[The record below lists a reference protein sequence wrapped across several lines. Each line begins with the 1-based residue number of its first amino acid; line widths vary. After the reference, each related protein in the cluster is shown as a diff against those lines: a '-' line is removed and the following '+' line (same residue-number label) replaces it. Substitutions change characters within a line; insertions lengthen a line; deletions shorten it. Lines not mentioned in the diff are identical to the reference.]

1 MMEREAEALRR
12 EFSRM
17 GRGRGQR
24 YPSSLKERAIVLAR
38 KQRVAGATWME
49 IGVAIGL
56 HQETMRCWCNET
68 GETKTKPM
76 RRVEIVADESEK
88 TVSVVA
94 PSGFRIDGL
103 TLADALTLLEKL
115 G

>member
-12 EFSRM
+12 EFSKI

-24 YPSSLKERAIVLAR
+24 YPAALKQRAIALGR
-38 KQRVAGATWME
+38 SQRGTGTTWAE
-49 IGVAIGL
+49 IASSIGL
-56 HQETMRCWCNET
+56 HQETIRCWCREA
-68 GETKTKPM
+68 GEARSL
-76 RRVEIVADESEK
+76 RRVEIVADEADK

-94 PSGFRIDGL
+94 PSGFRIEGVS
-103 TLADALTLLEKL
+103 LADALTLLEKL